1 MAVVWDGWKVASYRE
16 ALMWENGGAVG
27 KEADGDSEGVGGRW
41 HRITRAAVGGV
52 ASREAGHVVDDLG
65 GEVKF
70 EFQAIQA
77 TLRVHTGREADCRQQ
92 HGGVQ
97 LPSWNWN
104 RGENGE

>member
-41 HRITRAAVGGV
+41 HRISFAASRGV

-65 GEVKF
+65 GDVNF
-70 EFQAIQA
+70 ESQAILA
-77 TLRVHTGREADCRQQ
+77 TLRVLTGREAD
-92 HGGVQ
+92 
-97 LPSWNWN
+97 
-104 RGENGE
+104 